1 MTLRPL
7 FPLSLALV
15 TSLLAACSH
24 DDADKGSAPAAATT
38 AYTAVAR
45 GRVDVEGGL
54 LKLSMPRE
62 GVVADIK
69 VHEGEHVHKGQV
81 LAMLDTK
88 PAQLAVNAAEAE
100 QKQAQAQG
108 WLLDVRL
115 KAAQQRAGRL
125 AQAAAAGAG
134 DGQSADDARD
144 AAQQLQ
150 GELDNAHAAEAMA
163 VQKLDAARYELAQ
176 RSLVAPVD
184 AQIVERDIQ
193 PGAAVSPQGG
203 PAFVLLPEGARIV
216 RAELN
221 ESFVSTVHDGMQA
234 TVIDDSGSGAPSLS
248 AHVQRIG
255 TVFGPSALEEDP
267 MIRANT
273 RTVECVLAF
282 DQPPPASLRI
292 GQRVIVQFGTNAHT
306 QAGAPA
312 KPGS

>member
-7 FPLSLALV
+7 FPLSLALTV
-15 TSLLAACSH
+15 SLLAACSH
-24 DDADKGSAPAAATT
+24 DDAGKGNAPAPASVSYA
-38 AYTAVAR
+38 AVAR

-54 LKLSMPRE
+54 LKLSMPRD
-62 GVVADIK
+62 GVVAEIK
-69 VHEGEHVHKGQV
+69 VHEGDHVHKGQV
-81 LAMLDTK
+81 LAVLDTK
-88 PAQLAVNAAEAE
+88 PTQLAVNAAEAE

-108 WLLDVRL
+108 RLLEVRL
-115 KAAQQRAGRL
+115 KAAQQRASRL
-125 AQAAAAGAG
+125 AQAASAGAG

-150 GELDNAHAAEAMA
+150 GELDNARAAEAMA
-163 VQKLDAARYELAQ
+163 AQKLDAARYELAQ
-176 RSLVAPVD
+176 RSLLAPID

-203 PAFVLLPEGARIV
+203 AAFVLLPEGARIV

-221 ESFVSTVHDGMQA
+221 ESFVGAVSEGMHA
-234 TVIDDSGSGAPSLS
+234 TVVDDSGSGAPTLS

-292 GQRVIVQFGTNAHT
+292 GQRVIVQFGNSADDHRP
-306 QAGAPA
+306 PA

>member
-7 FPLSLALV
+7 LPLSLALA

-24 DDADKGSAPAAATT
+24 DDANKGSAPAATI
-38 AYTAVAR
+38 AYAAVAR

-54 LKLSMPRE
+54 LKLGMPRE
-62 GVVADIK
+62 GIVADIK

-108 WLLDVRL
+108 RLLEVRL

-150 GELDNAHAAEAMA
+150 GELDNARATEAMA

-176 RSLVAPVD
+176 RSLIAPVD

-193 PGAAVSPQGG
+193 PGATVSPQGG

-221 ESFVSTVHDGMQA
+221 ESFVNTVHDGMQA
-234 TVIDDSGSGAPSLS
+234 TVIDDSGSGAPALH

-282 DQPPPASLRI
+282 DQPPPTSLRI
-292 GQRVIVQFGTNAHT
+292 GQRVIVQFGASAN
-306 QAGAPA
+306 AGAPA

>member
-7 FPLSLALV
+7 IPLSLAFV
-15 TSLLAACSH
+15 VSLLAACSR
-24 DDADKGSAPAAATT
+24 DDASKGNAPAPASVGYA
-38 AYTAVAR
+38 AVAR

-54 LKLSMPRE
+54 LKLSMPRD
-62 GVVADIK
+62 GVVAEIK
-69 VHEGEHVHKGQV
+69 AHEGDHVHKGQV
-81 LAMLDTK
+81 LAVLDTR

-108 WLLDVRL
+108 KLLEVRL
-115 KAAQQRAGRL
+115 KAAQQRASRL
-125 AQAAAAGAG
+125 AQAASAGAG
-134 DGQSADDARD
+134 DGQSADDAHD
-144 AAQQLQ
+144 AAQQLR
-150 GELDNAHAAEAMA
+150 GELDNARAAEAMA

-221 ESFVSTVHDGMQA
+221 ESFVGAVQDGMHA
-234 TVIDDSGSGAPSLS
+234 TVVDDSGSGAPTLS

-267 MIRANT
+267 LIRANT

-292 GQRVIVQFGTNAHT
+292 GQRVIVQFG
-306 QAGAPA
+306 AGTHASAPA

>member
-7 FPLSLALV
+7 FPLSLALAV
-15 TSLLAACSH
+15 ALLAGCSH
-24 DDADKGSAPAAATT
+24 DDDAKDSNASTAAPANYA
-38 AYTAVAR
+38 AVAR

-62 GVVADIK
+62 GVVAEIK
-69 VHEGEHVHKGQV
+69 VHEGDHVRKGQV
-81 LAMLDTK
+81 LATLDTK

-100 QKQAQAQG
+100 QKQAQAQAR
-108 WLLDVRL
+108 LLEVRI

-125 AQAAAAGAG
+125 AEAAAAGAG

-150 GELDNAHAAEAMA
+150 GELDNAHAADALA
-163 VQKLDAARYELAQ
+163 AQKLDAARYELAQ

-203 PAFVLLPEGARIV
+203 AAFVLLPEGARIV

-221 ESFVSTVHDGMQA
+221 ESFVTAVHDGMQA
-234 TVIDDSGSGAPSLS
+234 SIVDDSGSGAPTLS

-267 MIRANT
+267 LVRANT

-282 DQPPPASLRI
+282 DQTPPASLRI
-292 GQRVIVQFGTNAHT
+292 GQRVIVQFAP
-306 QAGAPA
+306 QAAA
-312 KPGS
+312 KTGH

>member
-7 FPLSLALV
+7 LPLSLALV
-15 TSLLAACSH
+15 TSMLAACSH
-24 DDADKGSAPAAATT
+24 DDAGKGSASTT
-38 AYTAVAR
+38 PPVAYAAVAR

-62 GVVADIK
+62 GVVATIQ
-69 VHEGEHVHKGQV
+69 VREGEHVHKGQL

-88 PAQLAVNAAEAE
+88 PAQLAVSAAEAE

-108 WLLDVRL
+108 KLLEVRL

-125 AQAAAAGAG
+125 ADAAAAGAG
-134 DGQSADDARD
+134 DGQSADDAHD

-150 GELDNAHAAEAMA
+150 GELDNARAAEAMA
-163 VQKLDAARYELAQ
+163 AQKLDAARYELAQ

-221 ESFVSTVHDGMQA
+221 ESFVGAVRDGMQA
-234 TVIDDSGSGAPSLS
+234 SVIDDSGSGAPTLK

-267 MIRANT
+267 LIRANT

-292 GQRVIVQFGTNAHT
+292 GQRVIVQFGADAN
-306 QAGAPA
+306 GSAPA
-312 KPGS
+312 KPPGS

>member
-1 MTLRPL
+1 MTLRP
-7 FPLSLALV
+7 FIPLSVALV
-15 TSLLAACSH
+15 VSLLAACSH
-24 DDADKGSAPAAATT
+24 DDAAKGNAPVPASTSYA
-38 AYTAVAR
+38 AVAR

-54 LKLSMPRE
+54 LKLSMPRD
-62 GVVADIK
+62 GVVAEIK
-69 VHEGEHVHKGQV
+69 VHEGDHVHKGQV
-81 LAMLDTK
+81 LAMLDTR

-108 WLLDVRL
+108 KLLEVRL
-115 KAAQQRAGRL
+115 KAAQQRANRL
-125 AQAAAAGAG
+125 AQAASAGAG
-134 DGQSADDARD
+134 DGQSADDAHD

-150 GELDNAHAAEAMA
+150 GELDNARAAEAMA
-163 VQKLDAARYELAQ
+163 AQKLDAARYELAQ
-176 RSLVAPVD
+176 RSLTAPVD
-184 AQIVERDIQ
+184 AQIVERAIQ

-221 ESFVSTVHDGMQA
+221 ESFVGAVHDGMHA
-234 TVIDDSGSGAPSLS
+234 TVVDDSGSGAPTLS

-267 MIRANT
+267 LIRANT

-292 GQRVIVQFGTNAHT
+292 GQRVIVQFSASNNAS
-306 QAGAPA
+306 APA

>member
-1 MTLRPL
+1 MTLRP
-7 FPLSLALV
+7 FIPLSLALGV
-15 TSLLAACSH
+15 SLLAACSH
-24 DDADKGSAPAAATT
+24 DDASKDNATAPASVSYA
-38 AYTAVAR
+38 AVAR

-54 LKLSMPRE
+54 LKLSMPRD
-62 GVVADIK
+62 GVVAEIK
-69 VHEGEHVHKGQV
+69 VHEGDHVHKGQV
-81 LAMLDTK
+81 LAMLDTR

-108 WLLDVRL
+108 KLLEVRL
-115 KAAQQRAGRL
+115 KAAQQRASRL
-125 AQAAAAGAG
+125 AQAASAGAG
-134 DGQSADDARD
+134 DGQSADDAHD

-150 GELDNAHAAEAMA
+150 GELDNARAAEAMA

-176 RSLVAPVD
+176 RSLIAPVD

-221 ESFVSTVHDGMQA
+221 ESFVGAVHDGMHA
-234 TVIDDSGSGAPSLS
+234 TVVDDSGSGAPTLS

-267 MIRANT
+267 LIRANT

-292 GQRVIVQFGTNAHT
+292 GQRVIVQFG
-306 QAGAPA
+306 AGANTSTPA